1 MVRIGVRDRLRIS
14 FRIYGKGLS
23 LVVIVIRPMLLR
35 TEWAYSIV
43 YTVTD
48 FFNSTLFLDDGSGIA
63 NSKGGMDT
71 C

>member
-43 YTVTD
+43 YSD
-48 FFNSTLFLDDGSGIA
+48 
-63 NSKGGMDT
+63 
-71 C
+71 